1 MAERGDGRAE
11 HELPDGVL
19 PLPPEAYGPPG
30 GCGFSG
36 CMWMVIIVFS
46 LLMALL
52 VFGLLTRVWITP
64 VVAPR

>member
-1 MAERGDGRAE
+1 MADRGDGRGE
-11 HELPDGVL
+11 HELPDGGV
-19 PLPPEAYGPPG
+19 PLPPEAYRPPG

-52 VFGLLTRVWITP
+52 VLGLLTREWITP
-64 VVAPR
+64 IVAPR